1 MVGRLIEQQHLGLRH
16 QGLRQRHALFGTAR
30 QRADNGLGIQMQAL
44 QGFGH
49 ALLPIPSVQR
59 LNFAL
64 HGVQVAVAL
73 GVLVN
78 QVAHTLQA
86 FGHRIEDAGGGVELR
101 LLRHVGNAG
110 VALHLHQAVV
120 GLFQPGQDLEHR
132 RFARA
137 VAPDQS
143 DAFGAFQ

>member
-1 MVGRLIEQQHLGLRH
+1 
-16 QGLRQRHALFGTAR
+16 
-30 QRADNGLGIQMQAL
+30 MQAL

-49 ALLPIPSVQR
+49 ALLPVPSVQR
-59 LNFAL
+59 LDLAL

-73 GVLVN
+73 GVFVD

-86 FGHRIEDAGGGVELR
+86 FGHRVEDAGSGVELR

-110 VALHLHQAVV
+110 VALHLHQAIV
-120 GLFQPGQDLEHR
+120 GLFQPGQDLEHG

-143 DAFGAFQ
+143 NAFGAFQ